1 MRLPILVVGSVGLL
15 AACSDRASV
24 YTPGTD
30 AGGQT
35 SIHSGGSGGAA
46 QQSTSS
52 ATAGTSAG
60 FTVTNGGTGDVIG
73 GTNSATGGMATT
85 IGGSGPGAGT
95 SAVGGKSSSGGSSST
110 AGQTSTGGTSST
122 GGSKATGGTPGTGGT
137 SSAGGT
143 TNTAGAATGGIS
155 AGGVGGTAIA
165 CTDQRGSLKPTYPF
179 PQNYR
184 SSKCI
189 YPKSA
194 CSSDARAV
202 YDQWKRQLVVDAGN
216 YQRVVRP
223 DLEAGLV
230 NSTVSEGIGYG
241 MILAVF
247 MDDQTLLD
255 NLWQYSQQHL
265 NGNKLMIWLIDSS
278 GNPGNESSGMPAS
291 GSATDADEDM
301 AWALA
306 LAAQKWGTSSTLGS
320 YKTLA
325 VDLIG
330 RIYSCEADTRFDLF
344 NAGDSWGTTFAWNPS
359 YFAPYEYRLFAQ
371 LDTAHADGWKK
382 IIDKGY
388 QALAASQNATSGL
401 TPAWTDA
408 SGNPA
413 AAWSGGPTNYQYDA
427 ARVPFRIGIDY
438 CEYGDTRA
446 AAILQKFTNFFSGVG
461 TEKIVDG
468 YELDGTPKPEHTTPD
483 GVQSALFVGAAGVG
497 AMSTTNSAFV
507 DSVYARI
514 VTQPDSLMIPVSQYY
529 NLSWKVFTLLMMSGN
544 LFDYTLHP

>member
-24 YTPGTD
+24 YTPGAD

-52 ATAGTSAG
+52 TTGGTSAG
-60 FTVTNGGTGDVIG
+60 FTVTSGGTSNATG
-73 GTNSATGGMATT
+73 GTNFVTGGMATT
-85 IGGSGPGAGT
+85 IGGSGPGTGT
-95 SAVGGKSSSGGSSST
+95 SEVGGKSSSGGSSST
-110 AGQTSTGGTSST
+110 AGQTRTGGTSST
-122 GGSKATGGTPGTGGT
+122 GGSRATGGTPGTGGT
-137 SSAGGT
+137 LSAGGT
-143 TNTAGAATGGIS
+143 TNAGGAVTGGVS
-155 AGGVGGTAIA
+155 AGGVGGTAPA

-179 PQNYR
+179 PQNFR
-184 SSKCI
+184 STKCT

-202 YDQWKRQLVVDAGN
+202 YDQWKRELVVDAGP
-216 YQRVVRP
+216 YQRVIRP
-223 DLEAGLV
+223 DQEAGLV

-265 NGNKLMIWLIDSS
+265 NDKKLMIWLIDSS

-291 GSATDADEDM
+291 GSASDADEDI

-306 LAAQKWGTSSTLGS
+306 LAAQKWGTSAALGS

-325 VDLIG
+325 VDMIG
-330 RIYSCEADTRFDLF
+330 RVYSNEADTRYDML

-371 LDTAHADGWKK
+371 LDTAHADGWKR

-388 QALAASQNATSGL
+388 QALAASQNASGL
-401 TPAWTDA
+401 VPAWTDA

-413 AAWSGGPTNYQYDA
+413 AAWSGGPTHYQYDA

-438 CEYGDTRA
+438 CEYGETRA
-446 AAILQKFTNFFSGVG
+446 VPILQKFTTFFAGIG
-461 TEKIVDG
+461 AAGIVDG
-468 YELDGTPKPEHTTPD
+468 YALDGTPQPEHTTPS

-507 DSVYARI
+507 DGVYARL
-514 VTQPDSLMIPVSQYY
+514 VTQPDSLMMPVSVYY
-529 NLSWKVFTLLMMSGN
+529 NHSWKVFTLLMMSGN
-544 LFDYTLHP
+544 LFDYTLHT